1 MKIKALLGI
10 VAAVALGAC
19 QSKTHAEKTASTA
32 NDAGGAPM
40 TLVGCLVPGN
50 GVTQNL
56 PVGTSGNTGTA
67 GFTLI
72 DAMNTSAAASGAGTA
87 SSASGPPETPGVT
100 GTAGRSYS
108 LVADQGR
115 QDELQKYVN
124 SRVEVIGSA
133 VASPETGA
141 GATDPATPASGAAA
155 APAGTQGTNAPH
167 VRVQSVRQVATS
179 CNGSKE

>member
-19 QSKTHAEKTASTA
+19 QSKANAQKTA
-32 NDAGGAPM
+32 NDTGGAPM

-56 PVGTSGNTGTA
+56 PVGTSGKAGTA

-72 DAMNTSAAASGAGTA
+72 DAMNAAAGASGAGTT
-87 SSASGPPETPGVT
+87 SRSGPPETPGVT

-108 LVADQGR
+108 LVADQGT

-133 VASPETGA
+133 VASAETGA
-141 GATDPATPASGAAA
+141 GTTDAAAPASGAAA

-167 VRVQSVRQVATS
+167 VRVESVRQVATS

>member
-1 MKIKALLGI
+1 MKTKALLGM

-19 QSKTHAEKTASTA
+19 QSQTSAEKATGSARDRA
-32 NDAGGAPM
+32 GAPM

-56 PVGTSGNTGTA
+56 PVGTSGNAGTA

-72 DAMNTSAAASGAGTA
+72 DAMNTSAAASGAGTT
-87 SSASGPPETPGVT
+87 SSSGPPETPGVT

-108 LVADQGR
+108 LVADQDR

-133 VASPETGA
+133 VASAGTGA
-141 GATDPATPASGAAA
+141 GATDAATPASGAAA

-167 VRVQSVRQVATS
+167 VRVESVRQVATS
-179 CNGSKE
+179 CNGAKE